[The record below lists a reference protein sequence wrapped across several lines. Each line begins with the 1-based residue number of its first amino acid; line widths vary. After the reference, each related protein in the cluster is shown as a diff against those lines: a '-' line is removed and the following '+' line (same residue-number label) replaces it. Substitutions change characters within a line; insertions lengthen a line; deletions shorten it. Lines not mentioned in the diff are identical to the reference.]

1 MIPYLKP
8 TLFLNS
14 ITFATGFSVKS
25 MYKFYGANVLFSE
38 YVVSSY
44 FEQFISI
51 TIQNLTFGS
60 FDFTWNSYIF
70 ILLLTNLTSQ
80 ILQKTN
86 NSTEL

>member
-1 MIPYLKP
+1 MIPYLKL

-14 ITFATGFSVKS
+14 ITFATGLSVRS
-25 MYKFYGANVLFSE
+25 MYKFYDTNVLFSE
-38 YVVSSY
+38 YVVSNY

-51 TIQNLTFGS
+51 TVQSRTFG
-60 FDFTWNSYIF
+60 FYDFTLNSYIF

-86 NSTEL
+86 KSTEL

>member
-14 ITFATGFSVKS
+14 ITFATGFSVRS
-25 MYKFYGANVLFSE
+25 MYKFYDTNVLFSE
-38 YVVSSY
+38 YVVSNY

-51 TIQNLTFGS
+51 TVQSWTFVS

-70 ILLLTNLTSQ
+70 ILLLTNLTFQ

-86 NSTEL
+86 KSTEL